1 MNRYLILNCDD
12 FGQSPAANR
21 AIMHLLEER
30 RVSSATIMPPAPAF
44 EEAAAW
50 VRGRADPRVGLHLT
64 LTSELPGHRWSSLTG
79 HPSLHDETGG
89 MHLTVADFEK
99 LADPKA
105 VRAEINAQFDQ
116 VKDAGLPITHVDNH
130 MGSLYGIETGR
141 SYLPYVFWQCG
152 RRGLPFRIF
161 RHIHPRDT
169 FLNSIAGAKE
179 ALAKAVALADTLGV
193 AMPDYLLTHPYH
205 IVEGE
210 TYDSFK
216 SSLIAKVEPG
226 RHRFAHHVRRNAQ
239 VHQTHRE
246 RLCHEAGPAGSGDEH
261 FSRARN
267 RLDQPLRPL
276 RRKLLCS
283 PPQFLNDLPRVFRR
297 CVHDAALTRPRR
309 STASFRLPSRACRP
323 AR

>member
-216 SSLIAKVEPG
+216 SSIIAKIYELPEGVSETYIHPAVEDDHMQTIIPSWDK
-226 RHRFAHHVRRNAQ
+226 RVWEYKLVLDDDFAYALKDAGVQLVDYRYVRDNLKRS
-239 VHQTHRE
+239 
-246 RLCHEAGPAGSGDEH
+246 RLKAAWS
-261 FSRARN
+261 
-267 RLDQPLRPL
+267 L
-276 RRKLLCS
+276 
-283 PPQFLNDLPRVFRR
+283 FRR
-297 CVHDAALTRPRR
+297 L
-309 STASFRLPSRACRP
+309 
-323 AR
+323 

>member
-141 SYLPYVFWQCG
+141 SYLPYVFGSAGGGVCRSG
-152 RRGLPFRIF
+152 FSGTFIRG
-161 RHIHPRDT
+161 T
-169 FLNSIAGAKE
+169 
-179 ALAKAVALADTLGV
+179 
-193 AMPDYLLTHPYH
+193 
-205 IVEGE
+205 
-210 TYDSFK
+210 
-216 SSLIAKVEPG
+216 
-226 RHRFAHHVRRNAQ
+226 RF
-239 VHQTHRE
+239 
-246 RLCHEAGPAGSGDEH
+246 
-261 FSRARN
+261 
-267 RLDQPLRPL
+267 
-276 RRKLLCS
+276 
-283 PPQFLNDLPRVFRR
+283 
-297 CVHDAALTRPRR
+297 
-309 STASFRLPSRACRP
+309 
-323 AR
+323 

>member
-50 VRGRADPRVGLHLT
+50 VRGQADSKVGLHLT

-105 VRAEINAQFDQ
+105 VRAEIDAQFDL

-141 SYLPYVFWQCG
+141 SYLPYVFRQCG

-161 RHIHPRDT
+161 RHIHPKDT
-169 FLNSIAGAKE
+169 FLNSIPGAKE

-205 IVEGE
+205 LVEGE

-216 SSLIAKVEPG
+216 SSLIAKMYELPEGVSETYIHPAVEDDHMQTVIPSWDKRVWEYRLMLDDDFSYALKDAG
-226 RHRFAHHVRRNAQ
+226 VQMVDYRYVRDNLKRS
-239 VHQTHRE
+239 
-246 RLCHEAGPAGSGDEH
+246 RLKSAWSLL
-261 FSRARN
+261 
-267 RLDQPLRPL
+267 RLL
-276 RRKLLCS
+276 
-283 PPQFLNDLPRVFRR
+283 
-297 CVHDAALTRPRR
+297 
-309 STASFRLPSRACRP
+309 
-323 AR
+323 